1 MGKVPFSNPLFN
13 IVRQKSS
20 GILYAMKVINKKH
33 IMDQDK
39 VE

>member
-1 MGKVPFSNPLFN
+1 VLMGKKPLYIFN

-20 GILYAMKVINKKH
+20 GIMYAMKVIKKKH